1 MTWIVE
7 EPLYIAILG
16 VVTLAF
22 LGFAWMQTGY
32 RALLNAAIGA
42 AALTVGL
49 LLLEYLVDTE
59 PERIEATLHRIAR
72 DVERNDHEMI
82 YSHVYSGAPET
93 LAWAKQEF
101 PRYRFERATIKRNLE
116 IVLDMNANPPAAH
129 ASFNVRVD
137 VTDVATGH
145 LWYGAAFVEVT
156 MRKEGD
162 RWTVEECSYDEPT
175 ASMRGRRDS
184 RRD

>member
-22 LGFAWMQTGY
+22 LGIAWIQTGY
-32 RALLNAAIGA
+32 RSLLHAAIGTT
-42 AALTVGL
+42 ALTVGL
-49 LLLEYLVDTE
+49 LLLEYMVDTE
-59 PERIEATLHRIAR
+59 PERIEATLRHIAR
-72 DVERNDHEMI
+72 DVERNDHEAI
-82 YSHVYSGAPET
+82 YAHVYSGAPEL
-93 LAWAKQEF
+93 LAEAKDQF
-101 PRYRFERATIKRNLE
+101 PRYNFERATIKRNLE

-137 VTDVATGH
+137 VTELATGGIH
-145 LWYGAAFVEVT
+145 PGAGFVEVT

-162 RWTVEECSYDEPT
+162 EWKVAECSYDEP
-175 ASMRGRRDS
+175 RHQ
-184 RRD
+184 